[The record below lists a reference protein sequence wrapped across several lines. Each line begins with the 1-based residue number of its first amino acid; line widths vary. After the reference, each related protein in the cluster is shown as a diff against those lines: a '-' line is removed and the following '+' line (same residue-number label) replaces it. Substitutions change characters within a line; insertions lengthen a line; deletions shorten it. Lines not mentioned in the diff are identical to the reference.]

1 VSASQCERAGW
12 AARALNEPHQEKG
25 GWAGFQCLGPF
36 SWVCFFILL
45 FSIPFHF
52 SLFSNPNLN
61 SSLNSDFMAHHLQY
75 ICAVKSSKFK
85 DIHIIYI
92 FISFLFFLFSKPYF
106 QI

>member
-1 VSASQCERAGW
+1 VSARNANW
-12 AARALNEPHQEKG
+12 AAQWVSSSGPNWGTEAHLV
-25 GWAGFQCLGPF
+25 GF
-36 SWVCFFILL
+36 VFILL

-52 SLFSNPNLN
+52 SLFSHPNLN
-61 SSLNSDFMAHHLQY
+61 SSLNSDFMAHHLHY